1 MERLT
6 ERNKKGCAY
15 FNNDGILIRGANG
28 TFHQKKD
35 ITAHYIHDRFVALDK
50 VIDRLAAYE
59 DTGLTPEEIMALVQP
74 PNDQLTLEEL
84 REMGLFEWLWVEVI
98 HPTKS
103 QLLREVESAYYQV
116 FEDYTD
122 GDAICCGWP
131 GLIHDFAYEDYGKTW
146 LAYRRKPEEE
156 ARRDA

>member
-1 MERLT
+1 MKIKTYPQMNETIKDLLRRSEEPMNL
-6 ERNKKGCAY
+6 Y
-15 FNNDGILIRGANG
+15 ILARIEDLEK
-28 TFHQKKD
+28 QVKD
-35 ITAHYIHDRFVALDK
+35 
-50 VIDRLAAYE
+50 
-59 DTGLTPEEIMALVQP
+59 LTPP
-74 PNDQLTLEEL
+74 PNGPLTLEEL

-103 QLLREVESAYYQV
+103 QLRREVESAYYQV

-131 GLIHDFAYEDYGKTW
+131 GLIHDFAYEDYGKNW